1 MLNIKYKHK
10 YKYKNFSVD
19 NVFKDIFNNLS
30 NDFLSSDYLSK
41 DLSNDLTNSMLNIY
55 TVDIED
61 IHIEILNEE
70 KLFKEYNIYTDIMD
84 KTLDE
89 IANIQNQFSHIR
101 ERLIVL
107 TKLEAGQKIWM
118 STDPKTNVI
127 KFDIDNNSIF
137 ASIYRKWGEQSREN
151 TINAIIDDTNFIQV
165 NFKYLQGQAIRDMTN
180 LINGSIQGIK
190 NLKFMYSGNNLHED
204 AFNNIISVLTKL
216 TYV

>member
-1 MLNIKYKHK
+1 
-10 YKYKNFSVD
+10 
-19 NVFKDIFNNLS
+19 
-30 NDFLSSDYLSK
+30 
-41 DLSNDLTNSMLNIY
+41 
-55 TVDIED
+55 
-61 IHIEILNEE
+61 
-70 KLFKEYNIYTDIMD
+70 MD

-127 KFDIDNNSIF
+127 KFEIDNNSIF
-137 ASIYRKWGEQSREN
+137 APIYRKWGEQSREN

-190 NLKFMYSGNNLHED
+190 NLKFMYSGNNIHDD